1 MGIVQM
7 ETIIA
12 IHIGLVLL
20 ALLVF
25 SVGLFLP
32 KTKSAQRV
40 VEFNAVPEEIWR
52 IVTEIDQ
59 QPQWRTDL
67 KKVDILERTPE
78 YDVWT
83 EYPSNGAPLTFKTR
97 KKIPFDRYEME
108 IARSTVFSG
117 RRIIELD
124 GLNIDVTRVTIAEQA
139 EIKNPFM
146 RVLAHLSFDFGRT
159 IDRYI
164 RDLTAELKRKQER
177 MESQTS

>member
-1 MGIVQM
+1 MGIIHINM
-7 ETIIA
+7 IIA
-12 IHIGLVLL
+12 IHVGLVLL

-25 SVGLFLP
+25 AVGLFLP

-52 IVTEIDQ
+52 IVTEVEQ
-59 QPQWRTDL
+59 QPRWRTNL
-67 KKVDILERTPE
+67 KKVEILERTPE
-78 YDVWT
+78 YEVWT
-83 EYPSNGAPLTFKTR
+83 EYPANGAPLTFKML
-97 KKIPFDRYEME
+97 KKRPFDFYEME

-124 GLNIDVTRVTIAEQA
+124 GLSIDVTRVTIAEQA

-159 IDRYI
+159 IDRYVK
-164 RDLTAELKRKQER
+164 DLASELTRKQEKL
-177 MESQTS
+177 ESQTS